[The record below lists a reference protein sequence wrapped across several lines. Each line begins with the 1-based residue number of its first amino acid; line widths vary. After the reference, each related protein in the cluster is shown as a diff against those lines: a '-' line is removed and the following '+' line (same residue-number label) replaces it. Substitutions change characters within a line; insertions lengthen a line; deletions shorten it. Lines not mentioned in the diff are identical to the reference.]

1 MSTEPFTQE
10 QISFLKEHMSQWLAE
25 QSLGKPPM
33 VYEIELRERMVRV
46 EEELRNQRELIQYII
61 EQMDKRFEQVDKRFQ
76 QVDKRFEQVDK
87 RFEEMRQDMNAR
99 FEQVDRRFE
108 EMRQDMNSRFEQV
121 DKRFEQADQRFLA
134 LTKRMDRLLIWSFGT
149 TVTVGA
155 LIVAILKLT

>member
-61 EQMDKRFEQVDKRFQ
+61 EQMDKRFEQVDKRFE

-87 RFEEMRQDMNAR
+87 
-99 FEQVDRRFE
+99 RFE

-121 DKRFEQADQRFLA
+121 DKRFEQVDKRFEQFDQRFMA

-149 TVTVGA
+149 TVTVGG

>member
-61 EQMDKRFEQVDKRFQ
+61 EQMDKRFEQVDKRFE

-87 RFEEMRQDMNAR
+87 
-99 FEQVDRRFE
+99 RFE

-121 DKRFEQADQRFLA
+121 DKRFEQVDKRFEQFDQRFMA

>member
-61 EQMDKRFEQVDKRFQ
+61 EQMDKRFEQVDKRFE

-87 RFEEMRQDMNAR
+87 RFEEMRQDMNSR
-99 FEQVDRRFE
+99 FEQMDK
-108 EMRQDMNSRFEQV
+108 RFEQV
-121 DKRFEQADQRFLA
+121 DKRFEQFDQRFMA

-149 TVTVGA
+149 TVTVGG

>member
-46 EEELRNQRELIQYII
+46 EEELRHQRELIQYII
-61 EQMDKRFEQVDKRFQ
+61 EQMDKRFQ
-76 QVDKRFEQVDK
+76 QVDQH
-87 RFEEMRQDMNAR
+87 
-99 FEQVDRRFE
+99 
-108 EMRQDMNSRFEQV
+108 
-121 DKRFEQADQRFLA
+121 FLA
-134 LTKRMDRLLIWSFGT
+134 LTKRMDRLLVWSFAT

>member
-61 EQMDKRFEQVDKRFQ
+61 EQM
-76 QVDKRFEQVDK
+76 DKRFEQVDK

>member
-61 EQMDKRFEQVDKRFQ
+61 EQMDKRFEQVDKRF
-76 QVDKRFEQVDK
+76 
-87 RFEEMRQDMNAR
+87 
-99 FEQVDRRFE
+99 E

-121 DKRFEQADQRFLA
+121 DKRFEQFDQRFMA

-149 TVTVGA
+149 TVTVGG

>member
-87 RFEEMRQDMNAR
+87 RFEEMRQDMN
-99 FEQVDRRFE
+99 
-108 EMRQDMNSRFEQV
+108 SRFEQV
-121 DKRFEQADQRFLA
+121 DKRFEQFDQRFMA

-149 TVTVGA
+149 TVTVGG